1 MHRIVD
7 SESII
12 RFGTSALNG
21 KPLKV
26 ERAENVEFKE
36 GRLLSSEG
44 TAVVKLNGPVD
55 SIDLS
60 GLESNQETMLEN
72 SPDTF
77 EPTFGSG
84 GMTGSGKY
92 SLHLQTCSKKSR
104 SFYKRSAEQG
114 SLLATSN
121 LHAVVQRDAGKKRKK
136 QTIITC
142 MCIESGAL
150 NALLLT
156 RKRKLIMK
164 K

>member
-1 MHRIVD
+1 M
-7 SESII
+7 
-12 RFGTSALNG
+12 SALNG
-21 KPLKV
+21 KPIKV
-26 ERAENVEFKE
+26 ERAENVEYKE

-44 TAVVKLNGPVD
+44 TAVVKLNGPDD
-55 SIDLS
+55 SFDLS
-60 GLESNQETMLEN
+60 RLGSNQETTLEN

-121 LHAVVQRDAGKKRKK
+121 LHAVVQRDAGKKRFKK
-136 QTIITC
+136 
-142 MCIESGAL
+142 L
-150 NALLLT
+150 
-156 RKRKLIMK
+156 
-164 K
+164 